1 MILVLALVD
10 LRRRSLCMFGVF
22 HREPS
27 RSYLLANRFSQP
39 PPTPRHQ
46 IISIISIPSH
56 LHNLSSSSIH
66 NCILDISVKITSTH
80 QWLPYKIPKTCARH
94 QSSREHNTVKILTL
108 YPSGHAIRTTLMFP
122 INQMTPKFQQFP
134 NPLRRRIN
142 IRDRTQYLHTH
153 HRIYTTFQNP
163 MRGQNI
169 LIFQRCIDGN
179 ISLIQ
184 PMVLC
189 SLYEGGYE
197 VYIRLDSINFADGRG
212 GESRDLVSFCRSDQS
227 RHGSLLFFGILRSG
241 GP

>member
-1 MILVLALVD
+1 MCLAALFYYSVMILVLALVD

-46 IISIISIPSH
+46 VISIISIPSH

-108 YPSGHAIRTTLMFP
+108 YPSSHAIATALMFP

-134 NPLRRRIN
+134 NPLRCCSGVRN
-142 IRDRTQYLHTH
+142 RTY
-153 HRIYTTFQNP
+153 HRICTTFHNP
-163 MRGQNI
+163 IASQNI
-169 LIFQRCIDGN
+169 LIFQCSIDN
-179 ISLIQ
+179 DILLIQ
-184 PMVLC
+184 PMVFC

-227 RHGSLLFFGILRSG
+227 RHGSLLFFEF
-241 GP
+241 